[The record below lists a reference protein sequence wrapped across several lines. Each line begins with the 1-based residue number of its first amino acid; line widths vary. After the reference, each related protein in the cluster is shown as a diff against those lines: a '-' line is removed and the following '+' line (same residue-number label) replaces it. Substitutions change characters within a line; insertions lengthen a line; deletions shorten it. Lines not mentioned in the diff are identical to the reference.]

1 MRARFR
7 DIFAMPAGGETVR
20 AYLLFGFLLLI
31 LLGIAGQLAF
41 REVRL
46 KALTS
51 RLDLVRHEAQLI
63 ADVVARIGGE
73 GGSIDFSLV
82 RKNADTLKKLIYE
95 RLSQRDVIHHVE
107 IIDRF
112 GICQL
117 MVTSPPRSGRTA
129 LPFASK
135 VIPIDWPKGGGQV
148 VTVPLSGAEGEVRV
162 GLFSTTVLSELE
174 RIRQSLRF
182 KVGIAAALAVAVLV
196 SGFFYVLYLIR
207 KNVSLER
214 SRQSAERAADMG
226 RMAQNL
232 VHEIRNPLNAMNMN
246 LQMLQEEMKGHPD
259 LKSEDWGEL
268 LQDTMRDIQRIE
280 NLAQG
285 VLNYSRSAEPNFEE
299 RDINAIIMEVV
310 RLLEVDFRRTGVEL
324 ITALQ
329 PLLPRG
335 DVDETQLKQ
344 VMMNLLVNA
353 NQVLG
358 AEHRVT
364 VRTRAGSKGE
374 IVIEVN
380 DDGPGMVPEVKERIF
395 ELFYSR
401 RGGGTGL
408 GLPIAKQIVE
418 RHGGTIQVDSVRGRG
433 TTFTIR
439 LPRRHDRPLERPEAG
454 ETKP

>member
-1 MRARFR
+1 
-7 DIFAMPAGGETVR
+7 MPAGGETVR

-41 REVRL
+41 RESRL
-46 KALTS
+46 KAVTS

-63 ADVVARIGGE
+63 AEAVVRIGGE
-73 GGSIDFSLV
+73 GGSINFSLV
-82 RKNADTLKKLIYE
+82 RKNADMLKNFIYE

-117 MVTSPPRSGRTA
+117 LVTARPKSGRSA
-129 LPFASK
+129 LRFTSD
-135 VIPIDWPKGGGQV
+135 VIPLEWPEGSGQV
-148 VTVPLSGAEGEVRV
+148 VTVPLAGAEGEVRV
-162 GLFSTTVLSELE
+162 GLFSTAVLSELE
-174 RIRQSLRF
+174 RIRRSLRV
-182 KVGIAAALAVAVLV
+182 KVGMAAALAVAVLV
-196 SGFFYVLYLIR
+196 AGFFYVLYLIR

-259 LKSEDWGEL
+259 LKDEDWGEL

-310 RLLEVDFRRTGVEL
+310 RLLEVDFRRTGVNL
-324 ITALQ
+324 VTALQ
-329 PLLPRG
+329 PLLPHG
-335 DVDETQLKQ
+335 DVDEKQLKQ

-353 NQVLG
+353 NQVLS
-358 AEHRVT
+358 ADHRVT
-364 VRTRAGSKGE
+364 VRTRPGSKGE
-374 IVIEVN
+374 IVIEVI
-380 DDGPGMVPEVKERIF
+380 DDGPGMAPEVKERIF

-408 GLPIAKQIVE
+408 GLPIAKQIIE
-418 RHGGTIQVDSVRGRG
+418 RHGGTIQVDSIRGRG

-439 LPRRHDRPLERPEAG
+439 LPRRHDRPLEHPEAG
-454 ETKP
+454 EPKP

>member
-1 MRARFR
+1 MKPSFR

-20 AYLLFGFLLLI
+20 AYLIFGFLLLI

-46 KALTS
+46 KALTN

-63 ADVVARIGGE
+63 ADVVVRIGGE
-73 GGSIDFSLV
+73 GGSINFARV
-82 RKNADTLKKLIYE
+82 RENADTLKRLIYE
-95 RLSQRDVIHHVE
+95 RLSQRDVIQHVE

-117 MVTSPPRSGRTA
+117 MVANTPGSGRTA
-129 LPFASK
+129 LPFTTE
-135 VIPIDWPKGGGQV
+135 VIPVHWPKGGGQV
-148 VTVPLSGAEGEVRV
+148 VSVPLAGAEGEVRI

-174 RIRQSLRF
+174 RIRQALRF

-196 SGFFYVLYLIR
+196 VGFFYVLYLIR

-246 LQMLQEEMKGHPD
+246 LQMLQEEMKGHPE
-259 LKSEDWGEL
+259 LKDEDWGEL
-268 LQDTMRDIQRIE
+268 LQDNMRDIQRIE

-299 RDINAIIMEVV
+299 RDINEIIMEVV
-310 RLLEVDFRRTGVEL
+310 RLLEVDFRRTGVGL
-324 ITALQ
+324 VTALQ
-329 PLLPRG
+329 PLLPSG
-335 DVDETQLKQ
+335 DVDEKQLKQ
-344 VMMNLLVNA
+344 VIMNLLVNA
-353 NQVLG
+353 NQVLKT
-358 AEHRVT
+358 EHRVT
-364 VRTRAGSKGE
+364 VKTRAGSKGE
-374 IVIEVN
+374 IVIQVI
-380 DDGPGMVPEVKERIF
+380 DDGPGMEPEVKERIF

-418 RHGGTIQVDSVRGRG
+418 RHGGTIQVESTRGRG

-439 LPRRHDRPLERPEAG
+439 LPRRHDRPLERLEAG
-454 ETKP
+454 EPTP